1 MEGLPSVLRP
11 ASTQEVVDRLR
22 AERAGSPFL
31 LFRDGDRHQRI
42 VELGPEPALVHV
54 GRGPACEIAL
64 TWDGEVSRVHAVLER
79 AGGHWTLVD
88 DGLSRNG
95 SFVNGR
101 RVLGRRRLADGDEI
115 AVGHT
120 LLVFSSGPEATL
132 KSTQTMT
139 EHARPQLTEAQQRVL
154 LALCHP
160 VLSDP
165 FGGPASNKEIADAL
179 FVSVE
184 TVKSHLRVMFDR
196 FDIGADVPQ
205 NRKRAELARRAIE
218 RGSVPR

>member
-1 MEGLPSVLRP
+1 M
-11 ASTQEVVDRLR
+11 
-22 AERAGSPFL
+22 
-31 LFRDGDRHQRI
+31 
-42 VELGPEPALVHV
+42 
-54 GRGPACEIAL
+54 
-64 TWDGEVSRVHAVLER
+64 HAVLER

-139 EHARPQLTEAQQRVL
+139 EHARPQLSEAQQRVL
-154 LALCHP
+154 LALCAARSWP
-160 VLSDP
+160 TRSA
-165 FGGPASNKEIADAL
+165 GPASNKEIADAL

-196 FDIGADVPQ
+196 FGIGADVPQ

>member
-31 LFRDGDRHQRI
+31 LFRNGDRQQRI

-64 TWDGEVSRVHAVLER
+64 PWDGEVSRVHAVLER

-115 AVGHT
+115 AIGHT
-120 LLVFSSGPEATL
+120 LLVFSSGPEAPL

-139 EHARPQLTEAQQRVL
+139 RSTLDL
-154 LALCHP
+154 
-160 VLSDP
+160 
-165 FGGPASNKEIADAL
+165 K
-179 FVSVE
+179 
-184 TVKSHLRVMFDR
+184 
-196 FDIGADVPQ
+196 
-205 NRKRAELARRAIE
+205 
-218 RGSVPR
+218 

>member
-1 MEGLPSVLRP
+1 MEGLPSALRP
-11 ASTQEVVDRLR
+11 VSTQEVVDRLR

-101 RVLGRRRLADGDEI
+101 RVHGRRRLADGDEI

-120 LLVFSSGPEATL
+120 LLVFSSGPETTL

-139 EHARPQLTEAQQRVL
+139 SMRGRSSPRRSSACCSRSVTRSCPIRSAGRPPTRRSPT
-154 LALCHP
+154 LC
-160 VLSDP
+160 LS
-165 FGGPASNKEIADAL
+165 ASRP
-179 FVSVE
+179 S
-184 TVKSHLRVMFDR
+184 
-196 FDIGADVPQ
+196 
-205 NRKRAELARRAIE
+205 RAICA
-218 RGSVPR
+218 